1 MAMVYGHTDLKI
13 GVLVELE
20 GVPYRVV
27 EYSHKAMGRGGAVV
41 QVKLKNLLNG
51 GVVEKSFRGSDKI
64 SPAEVN
70 RVRMQLL
77 YREGNQMMFMNNETY
92 DQQTV
97 EGEVLGE
104 QAKFVADGT
113 EVQLLVFNDRVIGLE
128 IPNAVLLTVTETE
141 PGAKG
146 DTATTALKPATLE
159 TGVQVMVPLFINEGD
174 RVKVNTLS
182 GAYLERAK

>member
-20 GVPYRVV
+20 GAPYRVV

-41 QVKLKNLLNG
+41 QVKLKNLLSG
-51 GVVEKSFRGSDKI
+51 GVVEKSFRSSDKI
-64 SPAEVN
+64 LPADVSRVN
-70 RVRMQLL
+70 MQML
-77 YREGNQMMFMNNETY
+77 YREGDNLVFMNNETY
-92 DQQTV
+92 DQETV
-97 EGEVLGE
+97 STEVLGD
-104 QAKFVADGT
+104 QAKYVADGT
-113 EVQLLVFNDRVIGLE
+113 TVGLQMFNGRVIGLE
-128 IPNAVLLTVTETE
+128 IPNAVQLAVTETE
-141 PGAKG
+141 PGVKG

-159 TGVQVMVPLFINEGD
+159 TGVQVMVPLFVNEGD